1 MHKLSLL
8 ALAAAFAAGS
18 VAAQSAPTVPPRM
31 PVEFPPWDDSVYVFA
46 NDFEGGKY
54 VKDPMVQEALAY
66 VNKVADPALLAIKPS
81 THNPAQI
88 SAPTYNDNRAKT
100 NYLVYGQDDV
110 IKCPGKDTWGL
121 TYDDGP
127 SPENTPIIR
136 NALKATND
144 IKATFFVLGSRAT
157 VFPELVKDSF
167 TAGHE
172 IAIHSWSHRAMTS
185 MTNEQL
191 VAEFQYT
198 SAAIFRATGKVPTMY
213 RPPFGDVDDR
223 VRAIARALGYK
234 NIMWT
239 QSPNRDTG
247 DSNGQTSK
255 QFVDSTIANV
265 ATWFAAGEE
274 SFISLEHDILPHQK
288 DIAVGILDKIK
299 AAGTKFPLKAVPV
312 GVCAGIAPYKPE
324 TPRPPAPA
332 PTTVPTTEAT
342 TAPAPAATTT
352 AVAVPDPKVP
362 SVPAPA
368 TTQVPPATTAAPVEQ
383 PAATQTATAPGQTQ
397 PAEVPAPGQ
406 TQPAE
411 VPAPG
416 QTQPAEVPAP
426 GQTQPAEVPAPGQTQ
441 PAEVPAPGETQPA
454 EVPKPAY
461 PVPPAA
467 SSDVPAATGVPT
479 ETQPANPAPPAGSPG
494 TPIETVAPG
503 EVPVGGKPAYPVPD
517 YPTSAGGPVAT
528 DGPIVGGED
537 EEDPIFSGAMTHR
550 TLSVVGALAAVA
562 GVAAFL

>member
-1 MHKLSLL
+1 MKST
-8 ALAAAFAAGS
+8 S
-18 VAAQSAPTVPPRM
+18 SPTT
-31 PVEFPPWDDSVYVFA
+31 
-46 NDFEGGKY
+46 
-54 VKDPMVQEALAY
+54 L
-66 VNKVADPALLAIKPS
+66 KVANTSRIPLSRKPWPTSTRWPTLLSSPS
-81 THNPAQI
+81 
-88 SAPTYNDNRAKT
+88 S
-100 NYLVYGQDDV
+100 LVYGQDDV

-127 SPENTPIIR
+127 SPEYTPVIR

-144 IKATFFVLGSRAT
+144 IKVTFFVLGSRAT

-223 VRAIARALGYK
+223 VRAIARALGYR
-234 NIMWT
+234 NIVWT

-265 ATWFAAGEE
+265 ATWFAAGKD

-299 AAGTKFPLKAVPV
+299 AAGSKFPLKPVPI

-332 PTTVPTTEAT
+332 PTTVATTPVPTTEAT
-342 TAPAPAATTT
+342 IAPAPAATTT
-352 AVAVPDPKVP
+352 AVAVPEPKVP

-383 PAATQTATAPGQTQ
+383 PAATQTAITPGEL

-426 GQTQPAEVPAPGQTQ
+426 GQTQPAEVPAPS
-441 PAEVPAPGETQPA
+441 ETQPA

-461 PVPPAA
+461 PIPPAA
-467 SSDVPAATGVPT
+467 SSDVPAATGVPA
-479 ETQPANPAPPAGSPG
+479 ETQPAYPAPPAGSPEA
-494 TPIETVAPG
+494 PIETVAPG

-537 EEDPIFSGAMTHR
+537 EENPIFSGAMTHR
-550 TLSVVGALAAVA
+550 TLSVLGALAGVA